1 MHESYIEGE
10 PSPFMNKIK
19 TNDFAHI
26 ANGFASHV
34 APGFAPTTEGD
45 YRLNQNSPFID
56 KGKNI
61 HWSIET
67 DLAGN
72 PRVYG
77 KSIDLGCYEYQGYDP
92 KDAGMIEEDH
102 RIWASH
108 GQVTIQLDRPAT
120 IRIYTVEGQL
130 IRQYNNEK
138 EGTKIVNLPTAFT
151 SFRLTEKVRPK
162 SLSTDSEIF

>member
-1 MHESYIEGE
+1 M
-10 PSPFMNKIK
+10 
-19 TNDFAHI
+19 
-26 ANGFASHV
+26 
-34 APGFAPTTEGD
+34 
-45 YRLNQNSPFID
+45 NQNSPFID

-77 KSIDLGCYEYQGYDP
+77 KSIDLGAYEYQGYNP
-92 KDAGMIEEDH
+92 KDAGIIEENY

-120 IRIYTVEGQL
+120 IRIYTVDGQL
-130 IRQYNNEK
+130 IRQYNDEK
-138 EGTKIVNLPTAFT
+138 EGTKIVNLPNGIYFISLNGEGKA
-151 SFRLTEKVRPK
+151 KV
-162 SLSTDSEIF
+162 IVY